1 MMALIQK
8 QTIRAEDTEHPL
20 LQLGLACAAALF
32 VAVLLMTYG
41 LDLSPGL
48 ILT

>member
-1 MMALIQK
+1 MMASIQK
-8 QTIRAEDTEHPL
+8 QTIRAEQQAEHPL

-48 ILT
+48 F